1 MAKYKLSFKSSVAK
15 DLRKIPKKDIQRI
28 LTRIE
33 ALADDPN
40 PAGAEILTGDHR
52 YRIRQGNYR
61 ILYTIEEQVLTV
73 CVVKIGHRKEVYR
86 A

>member
-40 PAGAEILTGDHR
+40 PAGAEILAGDHR

-73 CVVKIGHRKEVYR
+73 CVIKIGHRKEEYR

>member
-1 MAKYKLSFKSSVAK
+1 MAKYKLSFKFSVAK
-15 DLRKIPKKDIQRI
+15 DLRKIPKKHIQRI

-73 CVVKIGHRKEVYR
+73 CVIKIGHRKEVYR
-86 A
+86 S